1 MSSLFDSSPPTSER
15 GSVML
20 WLRRFLI
27 IVTILGVFA
36 LIGIILWLLAQIAEP
51 IVFMLFSM
59 VLAYVLYPL
68 VKILQRVM
76 PRVVAILLV
85 YLGVLLAL
93 SALGYYVVVT
103 AIGQLTSLI
112 QTIQTEAPKLLQYVQ
127 PAQNALNR
135 IGITPTQIA
144 SSVQQVGNQVLAV
157 IGSLPSLVTTFF
169 TVIID
174 AIIVTSLSVYFLI
187 DGPRVLKWIRSNTP
201 MRENDN
207 VTFFMQTVDRMMGG
221 FLRGQITLSAVMSI
235 IIGVGLFII
244 GVPYALLL
252 ALIVFVLEF
261 VPQIGAYI
269 SGAIIILFAL
279 LLRGWQTAL
288 IVLIFSSI
296 AQGVLDGQVLA
307 PRILGQAVGLHP
319 IVSIF
324 ALLVGGK
331 LFGIVGAVFSAPL
344 AGLIQV
350 LIIAYWTSWR
360 TRHAKEF
367 AQVPATDQIP
377 PPPNADSKRE
387 QEESTPR
394 E

>member
-15 GSVML
+15 ASVLL
-20 WLRRFLI
+20 WLRRFL
-27 IVTILGVFA
+27 VVLTILGVLA
-36 LIGIILWLLAQIAEP
+36 LIGIVLWLLAQIAEP
-51 IVFMLFSM
+51 IVFMLLSM

-68 VKILQRVM
+68 VKVLQRVM
-76 PRVVAILLV
+76 PRVIAILIV
-85 YLGVLLAL
+85 YLGVLLIQ
-93 SALGYYVVVT
+93 SALGYYVIVT

-112 QTIQTEAPKLLQYVQ
+112 QTIQTEAPKLLQYAQ
-127 PAQNALNR
+127 PVQNALNR
-135 IGITPTQIA
+135 IGISSAQIT
-144 SSVQQVGNQVLAV
+144 SSLQQVGNQLLSLVS
-157 IGSLPSLVTTFF
+157 SLPSLVTTFF
-169 TVIID
+169 TVVID
-174 AIIVTSLSVYFLI
+174 VIIVTSLSIYFLI
-187 DGPRVLKWIRSNTP
+187 DGPRVLTWIRSNTP

-207 VTFFMQTVDRMMGG
+207 VTFFMETVDRMMGG
-221 FLRGQITLSAVMSI
+221 FLRGQITLSAIMSI
-235 IIGVGLFII
+235 IIGVSLVII

-252 ALIVFVLEF
+252 AVIVFVLEF

-288 IVLIFSSI
+288 IVLIVSSI
-296 AQGVLDGQVLA
+296 LQGVLDGQVLA

-319 IVSIF
+319 IISIF
-324 ALLVGGK
+324 ALLVGSR

-350 LIIAYWTSWR
+350 LIVAYWTSWR

-367 AQVPATDQIP
+367 AQVPAADQIP
-377 PPPNADSKRE
+377 PPPTPAVKKE
-387 QEESTPR
+387 QEESRPR

>member
-15 GSVML
+15 ASVML
-20 WLRRFLI
+20 WLSRFLI

-36 LIGIILWLLAQIAEP
+36 LIGIVLWLLAQIAEP
-51 IVFMLFSM
+51 IVFMLLSI

-68 VKILQRVM
+68 VKILQHVM
-76 PRVVAILLV
+76 PRIVAILLV

-93 SALGYYVVVT
+93 SAFGYYIVVT

-112 QTIQTEAPKLLQYVQ
+112 QTVQTEAPRLLQYVQ

-135 IGITPTQIA
+135 IGITSTQIA
-144 SSVQQVGNQVLAV
+144 SSVQQIGNQVLAI

-169 TVIID
+169 TVVID
-174 AIIVTSLSVYFLI
+174 AIIVTSLSIYFLI
-187 DGPRVLKWIRSNTP
+187 DGPRILKWIRSNTP
-201 MRENDN
+201 VRESDN
-207 VTFFMQTVDRMMGG
+207 VTFFMGTVNRMMGG

-252 ALIVFVLEF
+252 AVIVFVLEF

-288 IVLIFSSI
+288 IVLVFSSI
-296 AQGVLDGQVLA
+296 AQGILDGQILA

-324 ALLVGGK
+324 ALLVGSK

-350 LIIAYWTSWR
+350 LIVAYWTSWR
-360 TRHAKEF
+360 TQHAKEF
-367 AQVPATDQIP
+367 AQEAPIDQIP
-377 PPPNADSKRE
+377 PPPALHSKKE
-387 QEESTPR
+387 TEDPVQHE
-394 E
+394 